1 MPPEPANALE
11 QRLDAG
17 RREHRRRLVQDQH
30 ARVGDQRTGDLHALL
45 RLDRQVADAPAR
57 IDVEVEGGETLA
69 AAPQE
74 LAPAVEADTA
84 AGAELQRLRHGEG
97 GGQREALV
105 NQLDPGRPRAGD
117 TAEAQ
122 RAPVDMER
130 AGVGPDE
137 TGRDAGEGRLAGAVL
152 AHHGVNGAA
161 LEGDRE
167 LGECRDL
174 AVCDANPAAV
184 EGRRVRSNHVFR
196 EGFPP
201 MAWIRVPC

>member
-57 IDVEVEGGETLA
+57 IDVEVEGGETVA

-74 LAPAVEADTA
+74 LAPSVEADTA

-130 AGVGPDE
+130 AGVGPDKA
-137 TGRDAGEGRLAGAVL
+137 GRDAGEGRLAGAVL

>member
-1 MPPEPANALE
+1 M
-11 QRLDAG
+11 
-17 RREHRRRLVQDQH
+17 
-30 ARVGDQRTGDLHALL
+30 
-45 RLDRQVADAPAR
+45 
-57 IDVEVEGGETLA
+57 
-69 AAPQE
+69 
-74 LAPAVEADTA
+74 
-84 AGAELQRLRHGEG
+84 
-97 GGQREALV
+97 

-174 AVCDANPAAV
+174 AVCDANPRGSGGPAGPQQSCV
-184 EGRRVRSNHVFR
+184 PR
-196 EGFPP
+196 GFLPYGLD
-201 MAWIRVPC
+201 